1 MPVSL
6 IYDPAYLKHKT
17 GRHPETPE
25 RLEVILESL
34 EATGLSNRLRHVR
47 PGPASLED
55 VNRCH
60 HEEMVM
66 HVQRLCEQGEDFL
79 DADTHISRESFDV
92 ALLAAGGAITAVDE
106 VMKEDGGRAFCLV
119 RPPGHHATGER
130 SMGFCIFNN
139 AAVAA
144 RYAQEKYGVE
154 RVLIVDWDVHHG
166 NGTQDIFWFDPTVF
180 YFSTHQYP
188 YYPGTGSA
196 GERGGGSGE
205 GFTLN
210 IPLHGGTPGREHREA
225 FTDALHVI
233 QAKSPPDLVLI
244 SAGFDSRR
252 GDPLGDL
259 MLEDSDF
266 AEMTKEVLR
275 VAEKSAEGRVI
286 GLLEGGVSHGPS
298 GRQRGQPYCRT
309 PLTTCGIRPNN
320 ASILSF
326 PRSNRPERGQGG
338 TDEIQFLYR
347 YFRSSSSDS
356 NVGASLREPVLWSDS
371 PFF

>member
-1 MPVSL
+1 MAVSL
-6 IYDPAYLKHKT
+6 IYDPAYLKHNT
-17 GRHPETPE
+17 GRHPETAE

-34 EATGLSNRLRHVR
+34 EASGLEKRIRHVR
-47 PGPASLED
+47 PVAAALED
-55 VNRCH
+55 IHRCH
-60 HEEMVM
+60 NEQMVM
-66 HVQRLCEQGEDFL
+66 HIRRLCEEGEQFL
-79 DADTHISRESFDV
+79 DQDTHISADSFDV

-144 RYAQEKYGVE
+144 RYAQKRYGVE
-154 RVLIVDWDVHHG
+154 RVLIIDWDVHHG

-188 YYPGTGSA
+188 YYPGTGST

-210 IPLHGGTPGREHREA
+210 IPLRAGTPGREHREA
-225 FTDALHVI
+225 FTEALGVI
-233 QAKSPPDLVLI
+233 QDKCPPDLVLI

-252 GDPLGDL
+252 GDPLGQL

-275 VAEKSAEGRVI
+275 VAEKYADGRVI
-286 GLLEGGVSHGPS
+286 GMLEGGYHLDLLGDSVASHIAA
-298 GRQRGQPYCRT
+298 
-309 PLTTCGIRPNN
+309 L
-320 ASILSF
+320 L
-326 PRSNRPERGQGG
+326 
-338 TDEIQFLYR
+338 
-347 YFRSSSSDS
+347 
-356 NVGASLREPVLWSDS
+356 
-371 PFF
+371 